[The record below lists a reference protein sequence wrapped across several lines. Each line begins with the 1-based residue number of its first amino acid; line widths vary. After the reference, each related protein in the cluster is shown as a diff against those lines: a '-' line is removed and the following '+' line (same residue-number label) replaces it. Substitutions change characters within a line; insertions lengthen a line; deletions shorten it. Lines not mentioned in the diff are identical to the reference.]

1 MRKEGHNIE
10 RLREGTR
17 IAKTSAMKSTLPILQ
32 CGNCEPLKASV
43 HGAVMGL
50 AALCAA
56 YNLAAWLTRQQKH
69 LAVNT
74 LLYSGV
80 VAWEATHVR
89 HHLAI
94 LPRKL
99 AIVPTDRVA

>member
-1 MRKEGHNIE
+1 MN
-10 RLREGTR
+10 
-17 IAKTSAMKSTLPILQ
+17 STLPILQ
-32 CGNCEPLKASV
+32 CGNCEPLKAGV
-43 HGAVMGL
+43 HAVVLGT
-50 AALCAA
+50 AAVCAL
-56 YNLAAWLTRQQKH
+56 YNLAAWVTRRQTH

-74 LLYSGV
+74 VLYGTL

-99 AIVPTDRVA
+99 AVVADEQAA